1 MFGSKP
7 VRECAPFARAKEGS
21 ALRRLCARHASRA
34 PRAHSASRTSC
45 MSSTAP
51 NSLGGSVARDVPS
64 KALSLFVALA
74 LAVSLAPNFAWA
86 HAESAG
92 QENAAPATESQE
104 TAQGVEGQSSA
115 EEPDAAS
122 VAVVAPQASVSFDNT
137 YLANIATDPNYRAAT
152 PGTSGFLYTGE
163 TLYALVFK
171 STRASVKAT
180 TRVKDDGSWSYVWY
194 ASATCSQKTLSD
206 DDIMAGA
213 TGSSLTLADDQ
224 VGKYIFVKVV
234 ATDGTTT
241 SGARLAGTP
250 NKNHYGAGLVKKLE
264 IATDLDENSFV
275 SVQAAA
281 ESENSNDIVKGSLAA
296 GATLYANVY
305 DGGNKFK
312 KRIAG
317 KDEWTYQW
325 LAYDSQDVSS
335 AAYSEIVAEKT
346 GDASLAIDEAL
357 AARLSGKYLRV
368 KVSGNGQE
376 IVGPTSA
383 WNSPGPVVA
392 AGQLMIDHVVLA
404 CNGAEFDDS
413 VEGVP
418 NANVGD
424 EIAVAAYYLD
434 NGTPTALYRGDDI
447 DFSWQIANSAAAA
460 EEDFTEV
467 AAGDVFTV
475 TQECEGKY
483 LRVVATAKCG
493 VPGHSVHATE
503 PGRVLPKGVST
514 LYSVSILN
522 ASAVTETGGTLQA
535 QAYKGD
541 YYEQVPVTEGVT
553 YTWSWTDSDPNAYGF
568 DPATAWHAIEGVSGP
583 SFTVPASFKGY
594 WVSVAACAGDNK
606 VSTEGDYYSGAAGPF
621 AEPVEEQPEAGERLT
636 ANAKVTGVTA
646 HAAGEEFSAEAW
658 IPLTEFSW
666 GSSAPKT
673 AWDVFAKLLDKAG
686 YYYDLSGGCPY
697 SVTTP
702 DGARTL
708 AMSANAPWSYWSF
721 IVNGEYAQ
729 TLPNSYLLK
738 DGDSIELVYV
748 DASGV
753 QVEPEGEVAVNPD
766 AEHPDVGADWAGFA
780 NGGAGAVA
788 SDAATAVANGT
799 LDWEYSLLT
808 SEEVALGASASASDP
823 LIVGGK
829 VYLVSGSTTYD
840 TNWAAHSSLARL
852 VVIDP
857 ATGAV
862 ERQVT
867 LGSSM
872 DSTCRPVYSDGII
885 VIPLSNG
892 SLQAVSASTL
902 ETLWFAKGATGAQM
916 LSTLTV
922 KDRYVYAASADSL
935 DETYHAA
942 SGTLKRFNLLT
953 GAVSGVQENAS
964 AGYYWAGGVCTG
976 GYFVVADD
984 AGNVS
989 AYAADLSSL
998 TSTLS
1003 LGAPVRST
1011 LTESDGFLYVVSA
1024 DGVLYKLSVDD
1035 AGALSEVAR
1044 AKVAASSTSSAT
1056 IAGGYAFVG
1065 GAAADGTGVLAVV
1078 RLADMTATQV
1088 TRADGAALPAEVK
1101 GTPLVVVRNDG
1112 IRVYFTCNG
1121 AEGSWPNYTAGGG
1134 VYCYRVGDEAAS
1146 KLYEPEDGR
1155 RNWCMASVVAAADGS
1170 LFYTNDSGYLFKLK
1184 PYEEAAP
1191 APEPKPEPKPE
1202 PAPAPVPN
1210 PDNEDDR
1217 TVSPAGSSVSGTAGG
1232 EPGQAEDEAAS
1243 DEVELLALTD
1253 EGVSAASGAR
1263 ALQGGDA
1270 ELGADVGDGSDGAPA
1285 LNPLAVAGIG
1295 VGVLVLL
1302 GVLAWLL
1309 LRRKREGE
1317 RDEGLNA

>member
-1 MFGSKP
+1 MIGSKP
-7 VRECAPFARAKEGS
+7 VRENAPAARAGS
-21 ALRRLCARHASRA
+21 GLSCAVCAAASI
-34 PRAHSASRTSC
+34 PKT
-45 MSSTAP
+45 TAGIP
-51 NSLGGSVARDVPS
+51 T
-64 KALSLFVALA
+64 KILSLIVALA
-74 LAVSLAPNFAWA
+74 LAFSLAPSFAWA
-86 HAESAG
+86 QTEGDAAKVEIAA
-92 QENAAPATESQE
+92 NA
-104 TAQGVEGQSSA
+104 VA
-115 EEPDAAS
+115 EEGSAAS
-122 VAVVAPQASVSFDNT
+122 QNGVIASPANVSFDGT
-137 YLANIATDPNYRAAT
+137 YLANIATDTNYRAAT

-180 TRVKDDGSWSYVWY
+180 TRVKDDGTWSYVWY
-194 ASATCSQKTLSD
+194 ASATRTQKTLSD
-206 DDIMAGA
+206 ADIITGA
-213 TGSSLTLADDQ
+213 TSSSLTLADDQ

-234 ATDGTTT
+234 AADGTTT

-264 IATDLDENSFV
+264 TATDLDENSFV

-305 DGGNKFK
+305 DGTNKFK

-317 KDEWTYQW
+317 KDEWAYQW
-325 LAYDSQDVSS
+325 LAYDSQDADN
-335 AAYSEIVAEKT
+335 AAYSEVVVEKT
-346 GDASLAIDEAL
+346 GDASLAIDEML
-357 AARLSGKYLRV
+357 ATRLSGKYLRV

-376 IVGPTSA
+376 IVGPTST

-392 AGQLMIDHVVLA
+392 VGQLLLNHVVLA
-404 CNGAEFDDS
+404 YNGAEFDDS

-424 EIAVAAYYLD
+424 VLAAAAYYLD
-434 NGTPTALYRGDDI
+434 NGTPTELYRGDDV
-447 DFSWQIANSAAAA
+447 DFSWQVAASATAA
-460 EEDFTEV
+460 EEDFAEV
-467 AAGDVFTV
+467 ATGDAFTV

-483 LRVVATAKCG
+483 LRVVATAKRG
-493 VPGHSVHATE
+493 VPGHSMHATE

-568 DPATAWHAIEGVSGP
+568 DPETAWHAIEGASGP
-583 SFTVPASFKGY
+583 SFTVPASFKGC
-594 WVSVAACAGDNK
+594 WVSVAAYAGDNT

-621 AEPVEEQPEAGERLT
+621 AEPAEEQPEAGERLT
-636 ANAKVTGVTA
+636 ASVKVTGVTA

-666 GSSAPKT
+666 GSLAPKT
-673 AWDVFAKLLDKAG
+673 AWDVFAKLLDAAG

-697 SVTTP
+697 SITTP

-729 TLPNSYLLK
+729 TLPNSYMLK

-753 QVEPEGEVAVNPD
+753 QVAPEGEVVTNPD
-766 AEHPDVGADWAGFA
+766 AEHPDVGADWVGFA
-780 NGGAGAVA
+780 NGGAGAVV

-808 SEEVALGASASASDP
+808 AEEAAAGASASASDP

-829 VYLVSGSTTYD
+829 VYLVSGATTYD
-840 TNWAAHSSLARL
+840 GNWVAHSSLARL

-862 ERQVT
+862 LRQVT
-867 LGSSM
+867 LGTSM

-922 KDRYVYAASADSL
+922 RDGYVYAASADSL

-953 GAVSGVQENAS
+953 GAISGVQANAS
-964 AGYYWAGGVCTG
+964 TGYYWAGGAFAG

-998 TSTLS
+998 ASTLS

-1011 LTESDGFLYVVSA
+1011 LMESDGFLYVVST
-1024 DGVLYKLSVDD
+1024 DGVLHKLSVGD
-1035 AGALSEVAR
+1035 AGVLSEVAR

-1056 IAGGYAFVG
+1056 IANGHAFVG
-1065 GAAADGTGVLAVV
+1065 GASADGTGVLAIV
-1078 RLADMTATQV
+1078 RLTDMTVTQV
-1088 TRADGAALPAEVK
+1088 TQADGKPLRGEVK
-1101 GTPLVVVRNDG
+1101 SAPLASVQMGGTY
-1112 IRVYFTCNG
+1112 VYFTCNG
-1121 AEGSWPNYTAGGG
+1121 AEGEWPAYMAGGG
-1134 VYCYRVGDEAAS
+1134 VYCYRVGDAEAAS
-1146 KLYEPEDGR
+1146 LYEPEAGK
-1155 RNWCMASVVAAADGS
+1155 RNWCLASVVASPDGS

-1184 PYEEAAP
+1184 PYAESDPAPDPTPDPAPAPTPNPGNRDNRTVSLAGASSSATADGESAQAGEEAAP
-1191 APEPKPEPKPE
+1191 
-1202 PAPAPVPN
+1202 
-1210 PDNEDDR
+1210 
-1217 TVSPAGSSVSGTAGG
+1217 
-1232 EPGQAEDEAAS
+1232 
-1243 DEVELLALTD
+1243 DEVESLALTD
-1253 EGVSAASGAR
+1253 EDASAVSVASSAR
-1263 ALQGGDA
+1263 SLQGADA
-1270 ELGADVGDGSDGAPA
+1270 EADADAGDGSGSAHA
-1285 LNPLAVAGIG
+1285 LNPLAVAGIA
-1295 VGVLVLL
+1295 VGVLALMGVLL
-1302 GVLAWLL
+1302 WLL
-1309 LRRKREGE
+1309 LARRKRDGE
-1317 RDEGLNA
+1317 DKGAGA